1 MKMKYIDGHYTIS
14 NNNTV
19 YLLSTDI
26 AVSMM
31 IYNDDNPLFFVYYN
45 PYYGKITIE
54 KTNKDG
60 HTTKQ
65 KVSKTD
71 REYYTNIMNN
81 FILANTNFVLD
92 NV

>member
-1 MKMKYIDGHYTIS
+1 MEYIDGHYTIS

-19 YLLSTDI
+19 YLLQTDT

-31 IYNDDNPLFFVYYN
+31 VYNDNPLFFVHYNSYYR
-45 PYYGKITIE
+45 KITIG
-54 KTNKDG
+54 KTNKNG

-65 KVSKTD
+65 KVSKAD
-71 REYYTNIMNN
+71 KEYYTNIMKN

-92 NV
+92 NTETI

>member
-1 MKMKYIDGHYTIS
+1 MKYIDGHYIIS

-19 YLLSTDI
+19 YLLQTDS

-31 IYNDDNPLFFVYYN
+31 VYNENPLFFVHYN

-54 KTNKDG
+54 KTNKEG

-65 KVSKTD
+65 KVSKKD
-71 REYYTNIMNN
+71 KDYYTNIMRN

-92 NV
+92 NMETI